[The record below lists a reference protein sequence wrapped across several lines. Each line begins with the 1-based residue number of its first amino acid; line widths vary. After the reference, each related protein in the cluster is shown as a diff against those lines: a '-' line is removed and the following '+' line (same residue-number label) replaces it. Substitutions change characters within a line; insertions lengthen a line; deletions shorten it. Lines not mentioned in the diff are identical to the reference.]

1 MKLAGKAVLA
11 LALVG
16 TGAAGG
22 YYLGH
27 RSSLPEAVPVVVI
40 DGPSTASPGDTL
52 KFTGERSASA
62 LPLEWWIDGR
72 LRTKGNTLYVDSAP
86 GGNLIVT
93 AVAFGNGRN
102 PPHAVASKLV
112 TMGVTPNPGP
122 TPPPGPTPGPTPPPP
137 TPTPTPQSP
146 ITWAVVL
153 YDPADARANPQVAAI
168 QRDKDL
174 RPFLAGKRITLR
186 CLDATDDAVKA
197 KFAGYFRAGIPALPS
212 LLLLA
217 DSGEPP
223 FVGPLPA
230 NAQAIQELVRKLA
243 P

>member
-16 TGAAGG
+16 SGAAGG

-27 RSSLPEAVPVVVI
+27 RSSLPEATPVVVI
-40 DGPSTASPGDTL
+40 DGPSTASPGETL

-62 LPLEWWIDGR
+62 LPLEWWIDGQ

-86 GGNLIVT
+86 SGNLIVT

-102 PPHAVASKLV
+102 PSHTVASKLV
-112 TMGVTPNPGP
+112 TLGVTPGPTP
-122 TPPPGPTPGPTPPPP
+122 TPPPGPTPNPG
-137 TPTPTPQSP
+137 PTPTPQSP
-146 ITWAVVL
+146 VTWAVIL
-153 YDPADARANPQVAAI
+153 YDPADAKAAPSVGAI
-168 QRDKDL
+168 QRDGSL
-174 RPFLAGKRITLR
+174 RTFLNAKNIKLR
-186 CLDATDDAVKA
+186 CLDATDADVKA

-212 LLLLA
+212 LVLLA

-230 NAQAIQELVRKLA
+230 TSQAIQDLVKRYN